1 MGLRVAIFGFGKMGR
16 NIFRLL
22 YRRHDM
28 EVAAINDIAAPEAL
42 AYLLRFDSLYGRFEE
57 PVQVVG
63 DALYAKGKKIPILTQ
78 KGPAE
83 VPWYDYGVDVVVD
96 ATGRYRTRAE
106 LQKHLDGGADRVVMT
121 TPPIDRIDAIYFH
134 GIEQEPISR
143 EHRIISCGSS
153 TSACTALM
161 LRALDD
167 AFGVDNAYFTSV
179 HAYTAEQN
187 LIDVPSSVDLR
198 LSRAAVEN
206 IVPVRSWTVKG
217 IPMIFPH
224 LEGRFGGRKL
234 NVPVPDVSC
243 VDLVSTLRTEVEAD
257 EVNAVFCSAANSTMK
272 RFLEYTEDPIVSSD
286 VMRSSASCTLDSLQT
301 MVVEKTMVKTLGWYE
316 QGGGHSH
323 RIVDLISQLAQRAD
337 EEARP

>member
-1 MGLRVAIFGFGKMGR
+1 MLRV
-16 NIFRLL
+16 
-22 YRRHDM
+22 
-28 EVAAINDIAAPEAL
+28 
-42 AYLLRFDSLYGRFEE
+42 
-57 PVQVVG
+57 
-63 DALYAKGKKIPILTQ
+63 
-78 KGPAE
+78 
-83 VPWYDYGVDVVVD
+83 
-96 ATGRYRTRAE
+96 
-106 LQKHLDGGADRVVMT
+106 
-121 TPPIDRIDAIYFH
+121 
-134 GIEQEPISR
+134 
-143 EHRIISCGSS
+143 
-153 TSACTALM
+153 
-161 LRALDD
+161 LDD

-286 VMRSSASCTLDSLQT
+286 VMRSPASCTLDSLQT